1 MVSSPTPLDV
11 ASANLLISAA
21 TSLATEDPAA
31 AQARWDALGGDDE
44 LLDAELA
51 KYRAA
56 LGALSQR
63 LRDLG
68 GYASSRGGSEDGVED
83 AGVGVGAGAGAGGSG
98 IDGVEVRRDLV
109 FLMPSMH
116 VGFSDLRA
124 FDRAECD
131 ALRVRRTQ

>member
-1 MVSSPTPLDV
+1 MVSSPTPLDA
-11 ASANLLISAA
+11 ASTSLLVSAA
-21 TSLATEDPAA
+21 TSLACEDPAA

-68 GYASSRGGSEDGVED
+68 GYDASSRGGSEDGGE
-83 AGVGVGAGAGAGGSG
+83 GGGSGGAGAGAGGASG
-98 IDGVEVRRDLV
+98 IDGVEVKSDEV
-109 FLMPSMH
+109 FFPL
-116 VGFSDLRA
+116 
-124 FDRAECD
+124 
-131 ALRVRRTQ
+131 

>member
-1 MVSSPTPLDV
+1 MVSSPTPLDA

-56 LGALSQR
+56 LGALLAWRPRPPPQPPQPAR
-63 LRDLG
+63 PWAAAPCPAAPRP
-68 GYASSRGGSEDGVED
+68 A
-83 AGVGVGAGAGAGGSG
+83 
-98 IDGVEVRRDLV
+98 
-109 FLMPSMH
+109 P
-116 VGFSDLRA
+116 RA
-124 FDRAECD
+124 QCA
-131 ALRVRRTQ
+131 

>member
-1 MVSSPTPLDV
+1 MVSSPTPLDA
-11 ASANLLISAA
+11 ASANLLVSAA
-21 TSLATEDPAA
+21 TSLASEDPAA

-68 GYASSRGGSEDGVED
+68 GYDASSSRGGSEDGGGE
-83 AGVGVGAGAGAGGSG
+83 GGSGGGAGGAGGGASG
-98 IDGVEVRRDLV
+98 IDGVEVRI
-109 FLMPSMH
+109 
-116 VGFSDLRA
+116 
-124 FDRAECD
+124 
-131 ALRVRRTQ
+131 

>member
-1 MVSSPTPLDV
+1 MVSSPTPLDA
-11 ASANLLISAA
+11 ASAKLLISAA

-68 GYASSRGGSEDGVED
+68 GYAFSRGGSEDGGEGGSGA
-83 AGVGVGAGAGAGGSG
+83 AGGGGAGAAGGSG
-98 IDGVEVRRDLV
+98 IDGVEVRREDLI
-109 FLMPSMH
+109 FSMPSMH
-116 VGFSDLRA
+116 GLVDFSTHLP
-124 FDRAECD
+124 C
-131 ALRVRRTQ
+131 L